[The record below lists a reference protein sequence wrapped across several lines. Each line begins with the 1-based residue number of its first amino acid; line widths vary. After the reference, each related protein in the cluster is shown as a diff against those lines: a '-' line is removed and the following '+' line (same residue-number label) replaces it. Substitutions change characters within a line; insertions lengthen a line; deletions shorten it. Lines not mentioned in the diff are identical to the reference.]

1 MRTTPGLFQVLGGDL
16 RPRPQLRVGIVWG
29 VAPGDAGG
37 ANLQGPVSGHPIEIP
52 RPPLT
57 GCLRIGWLQAG
68 IPEPYAPR
76 SPCNVP
82 AAGRQGSGTAPVTH
96 ACPKPQETCVRAPSV
111 HPASPRTCS
120 GVHPAAWPLLGRCRN
135 KSGMTTAT
143 PARSVS
149 SADNAESSRSARG
162 SPGPSRLAHAPADA
176 PLPDP
181 PRR

>member
-1 MRTTPGLFQVLGGDL
+1 MVMPASWSGAMRTTPGLFQVLGGDL

-68 IPEPYAPR
+68 IPEPHAPR

-96 ACPKPQETCVRAPSV
+96 ACPKPRETCVQSPSSQRKLGSQEAKGPPPT
-111 HPASPRTCS
+111 HPNPSFPRRRESIHPEPS
-120 GVHPAAWPLLGRCRN
+120 GSCRTRTGLWIPACA
-135 KSGMTTAT
+135 GMTNGK
-143 PARSVS
+143 VS
-149 SADNAESSRSARG
+149 AHR
-162 SPGPSRLAHAPADA
+162 PSC
-176 PLPDP
+176 
-181 PRR
+181 

>member
-68 IPEPYAPR
+68 IPEPHAPR

-96 ACPKPQETCVRAPSV
+96 ACPQATGNVRPRAVGTSRVTADLFRGPPS
-111 HPASPRTCS
+111 
-120 GVHPAAWPLLGRCRN
+120 GFAA
-135 KSGMTTAT
+135 
-143 PARSVS
+143 ARSMPEQVRHDHFYPRPLS
-149 SADNAESSRSARG
+149 VISR
-162 SPGPSRLAHAPADA
+162 
-176 PLPDP
+176 
-181 PRR
+181 